1 MLDLRYVAQNFEEV
15 LRRLGRRGAVE
26 LGEFKRLFSE
36 RRELNVRIEAARGE
50 AADVGA
56 LLSPGKTPV
65 ARTVRGKSYTQPLPE
80 ADKAELRGLSK
91 ELKEKGKEIEG
102 RLKEIEGEIE
112 KILLT
117 VPNLPHPSVPDGRSS
132 EDNPV
137 VRVAGERRAF
147 SFEPKAHWDL
157 GEALGILDFQ
167 RASKI
172 SGARFAVYRGL
183 GARLERA
190 LVTFMLD
197 THTSRGYTEILPPFL
212 VNRASMTGTGQ
223 LPKFEED
230 SFKTQG
236 DPELFL
242 IPTAEV
248 PVTNLHR
255 DEILEADQLTLKY
268 CAYTPCFRREAGT
281 YGKDTR
287 GLIRQHQ
294 FQKVELV
301 KFCRP
306 ERSYEEHEALTA
318 DAEEILKRL
327 GLPYRVISLCAG
339 DLGFGAAK
347 CYDLEVWLPGQQA
360 YREISSCSNFE
371 DFQARR
377 AQIRFR
383 PAPGEK
389 PQLVHTLNGSGLA
402 VGRTL
407 VAILENYQQ
416 ADGSVAIPEAL
427 LPYMG
432 VDAICKA

>member
-1 MLDLRYVAQNFEEV
+1 MLDLKYVAQNFDEV
-15 LRRLGRRGAVE
+15 MARLSRRGQVE
-26 LGEFKRLFSE
+26 LGEFKRLFAE
-36 RRELNVRIEAARGE
+36 RREQNVKLEGQRAES
-50 AADVGA
+50 ADVA
-56 LLSPGKTPV
+56 MLLAPAKQPV
-65 ARTVRGKSYTQPLPE
+65 AKQVRGKAYAQPLDE
-80 ADKAELRGLSK
+80 AAKAELKAMSK
-91 ELKEKGKEIEG
+91 ELKDKAKDLEG
-102 RLKEIEGEIE
+102 RLKEIEADLE
-112 KILLT
+112 KILMT
-117 VPNLPHPSVPDGRSS
+117 VPNLPHASVPDGKSG
-132 EDNPV
+132 EENVV
-137 VRVAGERRAF
+137 VRTVGQKPAMAF
-147 SFEPKAHWDL
+147 APKAHWEI
-157 GEALGILDFQ
+157 GEALGILDFE

-172 SGARFAVYRGL
+172 SGARFAVYKGL

-190 LVTFMLD
+190 LVSYMLEV
-197 THTSRGYTEILPPFL
+197 HTSRGYTEILPPFL

-230 SFKTQG
+230 SFKTSG

-242 IPTAEV
+242 VPTAEV

-255 DEILEADQLTLKY
+255 DEILEGDQLPIKY
-268 CAYTPCFRREAGT
+268 CAYTPCFRREAGS

-301 KFCRP
+301 KFSRP
-306 ERSYEEHEALTA
+306 DKSYEEHEALTN

-327 GLPYRVISLCAG
+327 GLHYRVMSLCAG

-347 CYDLEVWLPGQQA
+347 CYDLEVWLPGQNA
-360 YREISSCSNFE
+360 FREISSCSNFE

-383 PAPGEK
+383 GGPKDK

-402 VGRTL
+402 VGRTV

-416 ADGSVAIPEAL
+416 ADGSVVIPEPL
-427 LPYMG
+427 RPFMG
-432 VDAICKA
+432 TDVIRKA

>member
-15 LRRLGRRGAVE
+15 LRRLGRRGVVE

-65 ARTVRGKSYTQPLPE
+65 ARTVRGKGYTQPLPE

-91 ELKEKGKEIEG
+91 ELKEKAKEAEG

-137 VRVAGERRAF
+137 VRAVGERRAF
-147 SFEPKAHWDL
+147 AFEPKAHWDL

-327 GLPYRVISLCAG
+327 GLPYRVVSLCAG

-360 YREISSCSNFE
+360 FREISSCSNFE

-427 LPYMG
+427 RPYMG
-432 VDAICKA
+432 VDAIHKA

>member
-1 MLDLRYVAQNFEEV
+1 MLDLRYVAQNFEDV
-15 LRRLGRRGAVE
+15 VRRLGRRGTVE
-26 LGEFKRLFSE
+26 LGEFKRLFGE
-36 RRELNVRIEAARGE
+36 RRELNVKIEAQRAE
-50 AADVGA
+50 TADVNA
-56 LLSPGKTPV
+56 LLAPGKQPV
-65 ARTVRGKSYTQPLPE
+65 TKTVRGKSYTQPLTDE
-80 ADKAELRGLSK
+80 AKNELRPLSK
-91 ELKEKGKEIEG
+91 ELKEKAKDLEAQ
-102 RLKEIEGEIE
+102 LKDVED
-112 KILLT
+112 KLNAILMT
-117 VPNLPHPSVPDGRSS
+117 VPNLPHDSVADGKSS

-137 VRVAGERRAF
+137 VRTVGEKRSYEF
-147 SFEPKAHWDL
+147 TPKAHWEL
-157 GEALGILDFQ
+157 GETLGIIDFE
-167 RASKI
+167 RAGKI

-183 GARLERA
+183 GAKLERA
-190 LVTFMLD
+190 LIHFMLEV
-197 THTSRGYTEILPPFL
+197 HTSRGYTEILPPFL

-230 SFKTQG
+230 SFKTCG

-242 IPTAEV
+242 VPTAEV

-255 DEILEADQLTLKY
+255 DEILEGDQLTIKY
-268 CAYTPCFRREAGT
+268 CAYTPCFRREAGS

-301 KFCRP
+301 KFARP
-306 ERSYEEHEALTA
+306 EKSYEEHEALTA

-327 GLPYRVISLCAG
+327 GLHYRVVSLCAG

-377 AQIRFR
+377 ANIRFR
-383 PAPGEK
+383 PTPKDK

-407 VAILENYQQ
+407 VAVLENYQQ
-416 ADGSVAIPEAL
+416 ADGSVVVPEVL
-427 LPYMG
+427 RPFMG
-432 VDAICKA
+432 TDVIRKA

>member
-1 MLDLRYVAQNFEEV
+1 MLDLKYVAQNFDEV
-15 LRRLGRRGAVE
+15 MARLSRRGAVE
-26 LGEFKRLFSE
+26 LGEFKQLFGE
-36 RRELNVRIEAARGE
+36 RRELNVKVEALRAE
-50 AADVGA
+50 AADVSA
-56 LLSPGKTPV
+56 LLAPSKAPV
-65 ARTVRGKSYTQPLPE
+65 SRTVRGKAYAQPLDE
-80 ADKAELRGLSK
+80 GAKAELRGLSK
-91 ELKEKGKEIEG
+91 ELKEKNKEVEG
-102 RLKEIEGEIE
+102 RLKEIESALGTT
-112 KILLT
+112 LLN
-117 VPNLPHPSVPDGRSS
+117 VPNLPHASVPDGKSS
-132 EDNPV
+132 DDNVV
-137 VRVAGERRAF
+137 VRTVGEKPQF
-147 SFEPKAHWDL
+147 GFTPKAHWEI
-157 GEALGILDFQ
+157 GEALGILDFD
-167 RASKI
+167 RAAKI

-183 GARLERA
+183 GAKLERA
-190 LVTFMLD
+190 LIHFMLE

-212 VNRASMTGTGQ
+212 VNRASMMGTGQ

-255 DEILEADQLTLKY
+255 EEILDGSLLPIKY
-268 CAYTPCFRREAGT
+268 CAYTPCFRREAGS

-301 KFCRP
+301 KFTRP
-306 ERSYEEHEALTA
+306 DRSYEEHESLTA

-327 GLPYRVISLCAG
+327 GLCYRVVSLCAA

-347 CYDLEVWLPGQQA
+347 CYDLEVWLPGQNA
-360 YREISSCSNFE
+360 FREISSCSNFE

-389 PQLVHTLNGSGLA
+389 PQLAHTLNGSGLA

-407 VAILENYQQ
+407 VAILENYQRP
-416 ADGSVAIPEAL
+416 DGSVSVPEAL
-427 LPYMG
+427 RPFMG
-432 VDAICKA
+432 TDVIR

>member
-1 MLDLRYVAQNFEEV
+1 MLDLRYVAQNFDEV
-15 LRRLGRRGAVE
+15 MRRLSRRGAVE

-36 RRELNVRIEAARGE
+36 RRELNVRIEAARAE
-50 AADVGA
+50 ASDVGA
-56 LLSPGKTPV
+56 LLSPAKVPV
-65 ARTVRGKSYTQPLPE
+65 SRTVRAKSYAQPLAD
-80 ADKAELRGLSK
+80 ADKAELRNLSK
-91 ELKEKGKEIEG
+91 ELKERAKETEA
-102 RLKEIEGEIE
+102 RLKETEAELD

-117 VPNLPHPSVPDGRSS
+117 VPNLPHASVPDGRSS

-137 VRVAGERRAF
+137 VRTVGEKRAF
-147 SFEPKAHWDL
+147 AFAPKAHWDL
-157 GEALGILDFQ
+157 GEALGILDFE

-183 GARLERA
+183 GAKLERA
-190 LVTFMLD
+190 LATFMLD
-197 THTSRGYTEILPPFL
+197 AHTARGYTEILPPFL

-236 DPELFL
+236 EPELFL

-255 DEILEADQLTLKY
+255 DEILDGDALPIKY

-301 KFCRP
+301 KLCKP

-327 GLPYRVISLCAG
+327 GLPYRVVSLCAG

-347 CYDLEVWLPGQQA
+347 CYDLEVWLPGQES

-383 PAPGEK
+383 PAAGEK
-389 PQLVHTLNGSGLA
+389 PQLVHTINGSGLA
-402 VGRTL
+402 VGRTV

-416 ADGSVAIPEAL
+416 ADGSVVIPEAL
-427 LPYMG
+427 RPYMG
-432 VDAICKA
+432 VEVIRKT